1 MSTDYMLAYGTYPT
15 PDDCRCAMEWVSYLA
30 ANRMASPYGMT
41 VQSRTLSRVYAE
53 PALRSCRSAPLNGYD
68 R

>member
-30 ANRMASPYGMT
+30 ANRMASPLRDDCSIAD
-41 VQSRTLSRVYAE
+41 VE
-53 PALRSCRSAPLNGYD
+53 PGLR
-68 R
+68 

>member
-30 ANRMASPYGMT
+30 G
-41 VQSRTLSRVYAE
+41 E
-53 PALRSCRSAPLNGYD
+53 PHGESVRDDCSIADVEPGLR
-68 R
+68 